1 MSYRIFRIV
10 VVMSALVMIAPVA
23 AQQQPLLE
31 SGGIGKVR
39 VGMGIKEA
47 ERTIG
52 VRLRSLIPAYGEG
65 CWLAVRADG
74 IDPGLSYM
82 VENGRITRIDI
93 STPRDGAAPTI
104 STAKGIGIGS
114 TQADVELKYG
124 SSAISALA
132 PYGHND
138 RDRWVTVEGTPAL
151 GIVISISDG
160 KVVSL
165 WAGRRQSIAYTEGC
179 S

>member
-1 MSYRIFRIV
+1 VSR
-10 VVMSALVMIAPVA
+10 
-23 AQQQPLLE
+23 
-31 SGGIGKVR
+31 
-39 VGMGIKEA
+39 A

-52 VRLRSLIPAYGEG
+52 ARLRSLVPAYGQG

-82 VENGRITRIDI
+82 VENGLITRIDVL
-93 STPRDGAAPTI
+93 SPRDGAAPTI

-114 TQADVELKYG
+114 TRADVELNYG
-124 SSAISALA
+124 GSGISTLA

-138 RDRWVTVEGTPAL
+138 DDRWVTVEGTPTL
-151 GIVISISDG
+151 GIVVSISSG

-165 WAGRRQSIAYTEGC
+165 WAGRRRSIAYTEGC

>member
-1 MSYRIFRIV
+1 MSYRILRV
-10 VVMSALVMIAPVA
+10 VVAMSVLAMTAPAA
-23 AQQQPLLE
+23 AQQQPVLE

-39 VGMGIKEA
+39 IGMSVKQA
-47 ERTIG
+47 ERTMG
-52 VRLRSLIPAYGEG
+52 ARLRSLIPDYGPG

-82 VENGRITRIDI
+82 VENGRITRIDL
-93 STPRDGAAPTI
+93 STPRDGTAPTI

-124 SSAISALA
+124 SSGISARA
-132 PYGHND
+132 PYGESD
-138 RDRWVTVEGTPAL
+138 GDRWITVEGTPAL
-151 GIVISISDG
+151 GIVISISGG
-160 KVVSL
+160 KVVGL
-165 WAGRRQSIAYTEGC
+165 WGGLRQSIAYSEAC